1 MRRAGM
7 EEAEEGLRIG
17 GRKINNLRYADDTT
31 LVAANITDLQNLIGK
46 VKSSSEEAGLFLNV
60 KKTKIM
66 STTNLQRFKLGNEEL
81 EVVSSFSFLGSTI
94 QENGDC
100 KEDIVKRLALGRAAV
115 VGLDKIWKGKDVRVE
130 TKVRL
135 MEALVFP
142 VAMYGAE
149 SWTTR
154 KADIKK
160 IEAFENWCWRKM
172 LRISWTEKRTNASIQ
187 QQLGITTSL
196 VNRIRRNKLIYFGH
210 IMRSNSLEKDMIVAM
225 GEGQRKRGRPRS
237 RWLDSIEEDTGMSL
251 QELTETTRDRTEWR
265 RKVMMVTRGRM
276 TT

>member
-237 RWLDSIEEDTGMSL
+237 RWLDGIEEDTGMSL

>member
-1 MRRAGM
+1 
-7 EEAEEGLRIG
+7 
-17 GRKINNLRYADDTT
+17 
-31 LVAANITDLQNLIGK
+31 
-46 VKSSSEEAGLFLNV
+46 
-60 KKTKIM
+60 M

-100 KEDIVKRLALGRAAV
+100 KEDIGKRLALGRAAV

-210 IMRSNSLEKDMIVAM
+210 IMRSNSLEKDMIVTITISSH
-225 GEGQRKRGRPRS
+225 K
-237 RWLDSIEEDTGMSL
+237 
-251 QELTETTRDRTEWR
+251 
-265 RKVMMVTRGRM
+265 
-276 TT
+276 